1 MTSSDDQQ
9 AAGSVI
15 DRIVELLAEQRL
27 RQTIDDPLD
36 AAASSFRLEEQPA
49 ITHVLFH
56 RVLGDFVAHAYERGL
71 PLPQKLSPPQARA
84 EAIALLDA
92 GYQGAHS
99 SGYEAALLDAMDPAL
114 DGMTLVLTQLT
125 ETIKTL
131 ERQKYT
137 RWVFTEALAPLD
149 WRSRC
154 RIAEVLLDRL
164 RAFLPPELLRCTAA
178 QLADEIPAL
187 IITDLGTSD
196 PFQHLSALPSML
208 GT

>member
-1 MTSSDDQQ
+1 MTSFDDQQ
-9 AAGSVI
+9 VASTVI

-36 AAASSFRLEEQPA
+36 AAASSFRLEEQPD
-49 ITHVLFH
+49 ITHVLFQ
-56 RVLGDFVAHAYERGL
+56 RAIGDFVAQVFEHGPA
-71 PLPQKLSPPQARA
+71 LPQRLSPQQARA

-114 DGMTLVLTQLT
+114 DGMMLVLAQLT

-137 RWVFTEALAPLD
+137 RWVFTETLAPLD

-164 RAFLPPELLRCTAA
+164 QAFLPPDLLRCTAA

-187 IITDLGTSD
+187 IITDLGTNA
-196 PFQHLSALPSML
+196 PFQRPSVLSSLL